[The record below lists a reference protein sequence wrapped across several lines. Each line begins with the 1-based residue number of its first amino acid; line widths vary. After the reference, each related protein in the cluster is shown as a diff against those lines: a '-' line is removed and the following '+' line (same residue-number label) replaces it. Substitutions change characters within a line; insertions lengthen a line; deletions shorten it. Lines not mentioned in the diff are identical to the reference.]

1 MSLTL
6 AIMIHATAVV
16 IDFSKSLARRRL
28 RLIQARV
35 RSTTQRR
42 GSNTKP
48 LAMSDRLTM
57 SIVQLPSG
65 TSDCSSF
72 SPAQP
77 PSAKTWRSHGKALRI
92 ELRSE
97 GTPSRSWISAAW
109 TTAPTSSPLVS
120 VRMCRLRPLIFLPA
134 SKPRG
139 PPGGFDRLAIDHPG
153 RRARL
158 APSHLARLHQ
168 QVMVDQFPPSIV
180 PPLVEI
186 TLYGRKRRKVLGEHP
201 PLATRFNDV
210 EYRIEHRTHS
220 GLARTANPNLCRQLR
235 LDQCP
240 FFTRRVAC
248 IP

>member
-16 IDFSKSLARRRL
+16 IDFSKSLASRRL
-28 RLIQARV
+28 RLSQARV

-42 GSNTKP
+42 GSTTKP
-48 LAMSDRLTM
+48 LATSDRLTM
-57 SIVQLPSG
+57 SIVHLPSG
-65 TSDCSSF
+65 TRHCWSF

-97 GTPSRSWISAAW
+97 GAPSRSWISAAW

-139 PPGGFDRLAIDHPG
+139 PTRLGGFDRLAIDHPG

-186 TLYGRKRRKVLGEHP
+186 AGR
-201 PLATRFNDV
+201 A
-210 EYRIEHRTHS
+210 
-220 GLARTANPNLCRQLR
+220 ARDPA
-235 LDQCP
+235 
-240 FFTRRVAC
+240 
-248 IP
+248 